1 MAKLRMELIRL
12 IRRALM
18 LTSSNIEML
27 GRVKV
32 EAELAEDVRRELAD
46 LGQAAGEARA
56 KLDRDLEQQGID
68 PTGLF

>member
-46 LGQAAGEARA
+46 LEQAAGEARA